1 MDTKSKHMERQYPY
15 SHTAD
20 MRVLVQSDY
29 FSKTSK
35 QHSELSM
42 NISITRAHDT
52 REAGTNANNFKAGMK
67 SMLRSNTVNTLLYS
81 KYLRALLEMGHCGLI
96 RVGVWQFHRAVYR

>member
-15 SHTAD
+15 IHTAD

-35 QHSELSM
+35 QHSELKQSM

-96 RVGVWQFHRAVYR
+96 CVGV